1 MIEEIE
7 KSHGYSYR
15 NRKGKQKIL
24 FFAKENNQS
33 NGTGTKNRIDK
44 LSSPFDSFT

>member
-15 NRKGKQKIL
+15 NKQEKQKIL
-24 FFAKENNQS
+24 SFAEENNH
-33 NGTGTKNRIDK
+33 I
-44 LSSPFDSFT
+44 